1 MKTAIKEYIELSDL
15 EKQSLWNRAIF
26 VFDTNVFL
34 NLYRYSQK
42 TRDALLGAM
51 KELKE
56 QIWMPHQVAYE
67 FMKNRP
73 DVIIDSVDRYPKL
86 EENIFQLCKDKLRIK
101 DDDPEF
107 KKLQKVVTKWF
118 DDYKNSNLLVEN
130 VYDDEILAELLEL
143 FENKTGTAF
152 SNEQLQEVKKEGEA
166 RYKQEI
172 PPGYKDKKKSK
183 DDKDNNAYG
192 DLIVWKQ
199 ILDFAKTNK
208 KDIVFVT
215 HDQKDDWWNTVHGQT
230 LGPRT
235 ELKKEFYDYTEM
247 LFHMYTM
254 DNFIAHFET
263 AKDNES
269 IVEEVRAYNTIPLGI
284 NTMLQILDNPNNLSE
299 ENIDCLDFQ
308 EIQFLLHELETK
320 RARREKELSDLL
332 RKYRGRELPIHV
344 RTIIRNLE
352 KNIAN
357 DEKNIAKLVRS
368 GKGFCRTYFADDDV
382 RWVKNHI

>member
-1 MKTAIKEYIELSDL
+1 M
-15 EKQSLWNRAIF
+15 
-26 VFDTNVFL
+26 
-34 NLYRYSQK
+34 
-42 TRDALLGAM
+42 
-51 KELKE
+51 
-56 QIWMPHQVAYE
+56 
-67 FMKNRP
+67 
-73 DVIIDSVDRYPKL
+73 
-86 EENIFQLCKDKLRIK
+86 
-101 DDDPEF
+101 
-107 KKLQKVVTKWF
+107 
-118 DDYKNSNLLVEN
+118 EN

-208 KDIVFVT
+208 KDVVFVT
-215 HDQKDDWWNTVHGQT
+215 HDQKDDWWNTVQGRT

-235 ELKKEFYDYTEM
+235 ELKKEFYDYTKM

-263 AKDNES
+263 AKDNKS

-308 EIQFLLHELETK
+308 QIQFLLQELETK
-320 RARREKELSDLL
+320 RARREKELRDLL

-357 DEKNIAKLVRS
+357 DEKNIAKLVRRGES
-368 GKGFCRTYFADDDV
+368 FCHTYFADDDV

>member
-15 EKQSLWNRAIF
+15 EKKSLWNRAVF

-73 DVIIDSVDRYPKL
+73 DVIIESVDRYPKL
-86 EENIFQLCKDKLRIK
+86 EDNIIQLCKKELRIK
-101 DDDPEF
+101 EDDPEF
-107 KKLQKVVTKWF
+107 KKLQKVIKKWF
-118 DDYKNSNLLVEN
+118 DDYKSSNLLVED

-143 FENKTGTAF
+143 FENKTGIPF
-152 SNEQLQEVKKEGEA
+152 SNDQLQEVKKEGET

-183 DDKDNNAYG
+183 DDKENNAYG

-215 HDQKDDWWNTVHGQT
+215 HDQKDDWWNTVHGRT

-263 AKDNES
+263 AKDNKS

-299 ENIDCLDFQ
+299 ENIECLDFQ
-308 EIQFLLHELETK
+308 QIQFLLHELETK
-320 RARREKELSDLL
+320 KARREKELSDLFH
-332 RKYRGRELPIHV
+332 KYRGRELPIHV

-357 DEKNIAKLVRS
+357 DEKNIVKLVGR